1 MELLIKRTGEITMCP
16 IQHGLCSKNCGLY
29 DGSRCSVL
37 TIAQALQELVY
48 IQSGQSDSDV
58 SYCGCEGTD

>member
-1 MELLIKRTGEITMCP
+1 MESVIKEAGEITMCP
-16 IQHGLCSKNCGLY
+16 IRGGLCGENCGLY
-29 DGSRCSVL
+29 DGSQCSVL

-48 IQSGQSDSDV
+48 IQSGQSDSDE